1 MIDKIPSRKIYI
13 YIFFFLSF
21 FMLVRSNVDG
31 FAEKEREDGMATGYG
46 KITI

>member
-13 YIFFFLSF
+13 FFFFLSF